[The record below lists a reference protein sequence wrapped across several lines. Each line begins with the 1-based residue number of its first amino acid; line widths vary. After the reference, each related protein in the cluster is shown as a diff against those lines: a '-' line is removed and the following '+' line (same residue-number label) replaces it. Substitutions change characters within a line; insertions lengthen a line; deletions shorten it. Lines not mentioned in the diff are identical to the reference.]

1 MKEKTKRRLITAIWC
16 VVFIPIGILV
26 LFIAGVGIFAEIPS
40 FEELENPKT
49 YLATELI
56 SEDGELIGTYHI
68 ENRTHVGFDDLS
80 PYLVEAAVATED
92 ARFYQHCG
100 IDFRSLARVAV
111 KSILLGDAG
120 SGGGGSTITQQLAK
134 TLFPREEA
142 TGKFPGEAVF
152 RLVVSKFKE
161 WITAVKLER
170 NYTKDEIMAMYMNA
184 IFFGSNSYG
193 IKAASNTFFN
203 KEPIDLNLQESATL
217 VGAVNKPTR
226 YNPVLNYDK
235 SVTRRNHVISQMG
248 KWASTATSPRPRPT
262 P

>member
-111 KSILLGDAG
+111 KSI
-120 SGGGGSTITQQLAK
+120 
-134 TLFPREEA
+134 
-142 TGKFPGEAVF
+142 
-152 RLVVSKFKE
+152 
-161 WITAVKLER
+161 
-170 NYTKDEIMAMYMNA
+170 
-184 IFFGSNSYG
+184 
-193 IKAASNTFFN
+193 
-203 KEPIDLNLQESATL
+203 
-217 VGAVNKPTR
+217 
-226 YNPVLNYDK
+226 PVRQCSD
-235 SVTRRNHVISQMG
+235 
-248 KWASTATSPRPRPT
+248 W
-262 P
+262 